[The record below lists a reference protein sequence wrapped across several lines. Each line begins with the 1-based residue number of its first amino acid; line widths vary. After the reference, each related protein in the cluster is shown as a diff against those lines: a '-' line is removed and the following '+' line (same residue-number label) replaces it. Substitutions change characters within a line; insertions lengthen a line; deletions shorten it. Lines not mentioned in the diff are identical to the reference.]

1 MEAEVF
7 RMNRGRLFLIPPM
20 AVHWGGYSQIR
31 CELRLLQAAVQQGPH
46 AYYHLLTGATYPL
59 KSQAYIHRFFQE
71 HAGEEFISIDPHAPI
86 ERVQYIFLFN
96 EAGKLSDTWIDKKKY
111 IWRRKYLDKQKSRGT
126 DRFRQY
132 QMEFRKGLAYWS
144 ITQELAGYILSRKK
158 LIRKM
163 FRFSLCGDEVFMQIL
178 AYNSPFRDRIYTS
191 PGVEGQCLRCSTWP
205 LEDRGV
211 RRTGHNFYVQDL
223 NWLLESEDLFAL
235 KFEGEAGTW
244 LMGHIRSRYEDE

>member
-1 MEAEVF
+1 MITYNVTDYEIREGGAKVQEISGF
-7 RMNRGRLFLIPPM
+7 CLSSDTKPTAGIANGSILTEMN
-20 AVHWGGYSQIR
+20 
-31 CELRLLQAAVQQGPH
+31 
-46 AYYHLLTGATYPL
+46 TG
-59 KSQAYIHRFFQE
+59 K
-71 HAGEEFISIDPHAPI
+71 
-86 ERVQYIFLFN
+86 VFLFN

-111 IWRRKYLDKQKSRGT
+111 IWRRKYLEKQKSRGT